1 MKKRTFTD
9 QEKNEIVN
17 LFLSGKTITD
27 IYNEHGISAIFT
39 KKILLERGYELPTK
53 FKYKLN
59 HKIFNIIDNN
69 DKAYWLGFLFADGH
83 VRKRNNICEIKLK
96 ISIKDSEHLEKFRK
110 FIGSTHPI
118 VTSVSKVKYKNTI
131 STSECVSLSV
141 YSKEMF
147 NDLNKLGCVVNKTKR
162 IGQPKIEKK
171 YFNHFIRGYFDGDGC
186 ISNNKNNKYKI
197 LSFTSAS
204 SKILLWINEVF
215 SSNEISS
222 RDLNNLKKYYRLRYF
237 RINDLKKIYD
247 FIYYESNVFLERKK
261 NKFQ

>member
-83 VRKRNNICEIKLK
+83 VRKRNNICEYFGILW
-96 ISIKDSEHLEKFRK
+96 
-110 FIGSTHPI
+110 
-118 VTSVSKVKYKNTI
+118 KNI
-131 STSECVSLSV
+131 
-141 YSKEMF
+141 MF
-147 NDLNKLGCVVNKTKR
+147 L
-162 IGQPKIEKK
+162 
-171 YFNHFIRGYFDGDGC
+171 
-186 ISNNKNNKYKI
+186 
-197 LSFTSAS
+197 
-204 SKILLWINEVF
+204 
-215 SSNEISS
+215 
-222 RDLNNLKKYYRLRYF
+222 
-237 RINDLKKIYD
+237 
-247 FIYYESNVFLERKK
+247 
-261 NKFQ
+261 